1 MTLAIPNHFK
11 LTLGESA
18 VAALAASFCALI
30 VELPIWAMFIGWI
43 SFFTR
48 APGVRQGAINLA
60 CTLAGLLLGMGA
72 AVVTVVLSPALG
84 ALTVMPVVFVVAVL
98 VLSTRRFSVFNNLLA
113 FFLGLVSYFASHLP
127 PTLMTFGE
135 LGGAATLGTVAGLQ
149 ASALHGRWGGHAP
162 DVSEGH
168 P

>member
-18 VAALAASFCALI
+18 VAALAASFCVLI

-60 CTLAGLLLGMGA
+60 CTLAGLMLGMAA
-72 AVVTVVLSPALG
+72 AVATTVLSPALG
-84 ALTVMPVVFVVAVL
+84 ALTVVPVVFVVAVL
-98 VLSTRRFSVFNNLLA
+98 VLSTRRFPIFNNLLA

-127 PTLMTFGE
+127 PTFVTFGE
-135 LGGAATLGTVAGLQ
+135 LGGAATLGAVAGLQ
-149 ASALHGRWGGHAP
+149 ASTLHRLWGEHAQG
-162 DVSEGH
+162 VSER
-168 P
+168 PS

>member
-1 MTLAIPNHFK
+1 MTLTIPDHFK

-60 CTLAGLLLGMGA
+60 CTLAGLALGMAAGA
-72 AVVTVVLSPALG
+72 ATAALSPTLG
-84 ALTVMPVVFVVAVL
+84 PLTVMPVVFVVAVL
-98 VLSTRRFSVFNNLLA
+98 VLSTRRLAVFNNLLA

-127 PTLMTFGE
+127 PTLLTFGE
-135 LGGAATLGTVAGLQ
+135 LGGAATLGAVAGLLASRLHVLWGAHSQ
-149 ASALHGRWGGHAP
+149 A
-162 DVSEGH
+162 VSEGR